1 MRSQAALNIVADAE
15 FCVRRFLDFVVSD
28 LKKHAASI
36 GTNQFFIGYLENAK
50 YPPNKNC
57 IPCSRNKIVWKLAY
71 LSEKI
76 TSLIKKHKI
85 VRKVAY
91 PGV

>member
-36 GTNQFFIGYLENAK
+36 GTNQFFI
-50 YPPNKNC
+50 
-57 IPCSRNKIVWKLAY
+57 
-71 LSEKI
+71 
-76 TSLIKKHKI
+76 
-85 VRKVAY
+85 
-91 PGV
+91 